1 MPTSFGL
8 PFLHVA
14 SRALAAAA
22 LMAMA
27 LAAPAVAQVSGRAS
41 FDRWTAGGADPRAGG
56 VGGDITASPDA
67 RAPQARG
74 VGTVGLGG
82 LAGAA
87 IGVLVLGT
95 AGYYIDRATE
105 CNDDF
110 CGLDGILIGGS
121 IGSTTLTPLG
131 AHLANE
137 RQGRLVPSLLASAAG
152 TGALWLL
159 AEATGD
165 EEIVLAVPLVNL
177 ITSVLIERATT
188 RAH

>member
-1 MPTSFGL
+1 MLRVVGV
-8 PFLHVA
+8 VA
-14 SRALAAAA
+14 MVALTAGVV
-22 LMAMA
+22 
-27 LAAPAVAQVSGRAS
+27 AAPAAAQVAGAAGFEAWRPGRPGMQ
-41 FDRWTAGGADPRAGG
+41 AGH
-56 VGGDITASPDA
+56 VL
-67 RAPQARG
+67 APARG
-74 VGTVGLGG
+74 APAPGFEVGTVQPRSVGTVGLGG

-121 IGSTTLTPLG
+121 IGSTALTPLG

-159 AEATGD
+159 AETTGD

-177 ITSVLIERATT
+177 VTSIIIERATT
-188 RAH
+188 PAP